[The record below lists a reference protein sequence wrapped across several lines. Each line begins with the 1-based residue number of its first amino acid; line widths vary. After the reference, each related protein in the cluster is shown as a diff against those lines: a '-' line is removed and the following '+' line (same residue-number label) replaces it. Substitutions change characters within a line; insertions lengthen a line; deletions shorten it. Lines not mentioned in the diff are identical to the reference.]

1 VTRQARADNTSV
13 GTIGRGMWQHLI
25 NISGVTKKVT
35 RELADCGVGLA
46 TCFRFGLGPARR
58 GV

>member
-1 VTRQARADNTSV
+1 
-13 GTIGRGMWQHLI
+13 MWQHLI